1 MRNSIIYCT
10 FFTFFIQ
17 ILVAQTPMPTLKKT
31 VANYG
36 EAFGVVGTLG
46 LKLDDSRITATS
58 ANEHLVKSETS
69 FDFRDE
75 YTLEVNQNGLQNI
88 TFYFDKDNHAP
99 LYELILEFEDAD
111 TLAALCEIDLG
122 ASNHPRLED
131 HWIMNLSPEGVAF
144 IMWRFENKI
153 IMAANLPDTE
163 LAGDYTFEFDQEFIN
178 NFYNTTTQTDEV
190 PATEYIEP
198 HIEMPADQALTE
210 ILNEYISQSTQDFAG
225 LKGDAIEGKKDE
237 YQCNLPLGDHTEYT
251 NIRKKSNNT
260 WRLESKI
267 SANEALAI
275 ARIDYE
281 SAQKSIENLEALNYR
296 LVKKSEYSTNTG
308 NTYIWEVQNLDG
320 ITLNVIMK
328 LQLYAAGD
336 NGFAVRL
343 EVGK

>member
-1 MRNSIIYCT
+1 MRNLVIYIAI
-10 FFTFFIQ
+10 FAFFIQ
-17 ILVAQTPMPTLKKT
+17 KMDAQSPMPSTLKT
-31 VANYG
+31 VANYS
-36 EAFGVVGTLG
+36 EAFGVLG
-46 LKLDDSRITATS
+46 SLGIKIDDSRMITTS
-58 ANEHLVKSETS
+58 ANEQLVKSETS
-69 FDFRDE
+69 LSFRDE
-75 YTLEVNQNGLQNI
+75 YVYEVNQNGLKNI

-131 HWIMNLSPEGVAF
+131 HWIMNLSSEGIAF

-163 LAGDYTFEFDQEFIN
+163 LAGDYTFEFDQEFIA
-178 NFYNTTTQTDEV
+178 NFNNTTTQTDDV

-198 HIEMPADQALTE
+198 HVEMPADQALTE
-210 ILNEYISQSTQDFAG
+210 ILNEYISQSTSDFVG
-225 LKGDAIEGKKDE
+225 LKGEAIEGKKDE
-237 YQCNLPLGDHTEYT
+237 FQCTLLLGDHTEYT
-251 NIRKKSNNT
+251 IIRKKSNNT

-320 ITLNVIMK
+320 ITLNVILK